1 MVSRRY
7 LRLMAFTLRTDAEL
21 EAALDQLVEAQG
33 VSRQEVVRRAV
44 MREAGRLDR
53 GRAIDA
59 ILDVEL
65 PRYAEAMERLGQ

>member
-7 LRLMAFTLRTDAEL
+7 HRLMAFTLRTDAEL

-44 MREAGRLDR
+44 MLEAGRLDR

>member
-7 LRLMAFTLRTDAEL
+7 HGLMAFTLRTDAEL

-44 MREAGRLDR
+44 MLEAGRLDR